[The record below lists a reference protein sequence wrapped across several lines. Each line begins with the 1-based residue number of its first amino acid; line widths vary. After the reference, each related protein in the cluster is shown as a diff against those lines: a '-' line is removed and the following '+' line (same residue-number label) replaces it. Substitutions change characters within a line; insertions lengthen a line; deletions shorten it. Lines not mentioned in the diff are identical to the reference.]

1 MFLVY
6 PVVVC
11 LKESALFN
19 YFDPQLFTQYPI
31 AVKSVFGFAT
41 ESFQQISL
49 RPSLWKVLLTKL
61 HDP

>member
-1 MFLVY
+1 MFLAY
-6 PVVVC
+6 PAVVC

-41 ESFQQISL
+41 ESFQ
-49 RPSLWKVLLTKL
+49 
-61 HDP
+61 